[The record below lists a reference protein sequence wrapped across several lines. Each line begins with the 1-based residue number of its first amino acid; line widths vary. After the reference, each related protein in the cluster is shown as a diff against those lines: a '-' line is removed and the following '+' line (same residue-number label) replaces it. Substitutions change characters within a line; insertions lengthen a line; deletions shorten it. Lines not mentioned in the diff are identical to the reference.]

1 MPGSYPISVLLRIAP
16 VSLVLSPWGRGA
28 QGGDPAVQGR
38 GLSNRTPT
46 ECPLHG
52 DTGCGSCVVVRQG
65 QFSAQP
71 GSLPRAV
78 RARNRAERG
87 QTPVIVAGSAPPAAP
102 AALTRTFLP
111 CPFIGPVLFS
121 SPENG
126 LLAFRPGVADVVGA
140 LLPPTPGRGAP
151 WRVHGPWEVGSGKL
165 GLVVGPRCDSCP
177 GGSTDPALGGYRGIR
192 FFTPRLR
199 SGEAALARS

>member
-1 MPGSYPISVLLRIAP
+1 MLGWGSQGPSRNKAAGLFIVPGSYPISVLLRIAP

-87 QTPVIVAGSAPPAAP
+87 QTPVIVAGSAPACS
-102 AALTRTFLP
+102 P
-111 CPFIGPVLFS
+111 CRSHSHFPSVSIYR
-121 SPENG
+121 
-126 LLAFRPGVADVVGA
+126 ACA
-140 LLPPTPGRGAP
+140 LL
-151 WRVHGPWEVGSGKL
+151 L
-165 GLVVGPRCDSCP
+165 
-177 GGSTDPALGGYRGIR
+177 
-192 FFTPRLR
+192 
-199 SGEAALARS
+199 SGEWAPCL